1 MVGDAVLTK
10 QWGSRRVGEGKAAY
24 YLPGAHL

>member
-10 QWGSRRVGEGKAAY
+10 QWGSRWVGEGKAAY
-24 YLPGAHL
+24 HLPGAHL